1 MADVTAGYSMKYED
15 LPAKN
20 NKIITRKDSKM
31 SKKKEEMPTAKF
43 KKSYSKSR
51 AEHYKDVIIAVLV
64 TGIIAFIAGVQFN
77 NGQNKAITAAVNA
90 ITPTASAT
98 ELK

>member
-1 MADVTAGYSMKYED
+1 MADVTAGYSMKYEN

-20 NKIITRKDSKM
+20 NKIIIRKDIKM
-31 SKKKEEMPTAKF
+31 SKKQELPTAKL

-77 NGQNKAITAAVNA
+77 TGQNKAITAAVNA